1 MKRTFK
7 EFQDQ
12 WEQAGN
18 SVGGGGVSMP
28 ADAVHDK
35 KKKKKDIYD
44 GRTKAGRKF
53 VERIISRRKAAEAK
67 KEVKENVNSDVK
79 KVMPSLEKALK
90 KERIKSL
97 RDIERFFDYDG
108 GDIIFDKIKN
118 QDKANM
124 AIHHAK
130 ELLIKKYKL
139 KEETIEEAKK
149 IQDIAR
155 KHKRELQKIQ
165 KSGNLELSKK
175 AEAELYQWAS
185 NNGEI
190 RGDEEDEFWNW
201 IDNNVDD
208 LVKGRIKEDV
218 SKYDFRYWRGTELE
232 LKNRAL
238 GRDVEAAFKKA
249 GYNDRD
255 VNVSGTTVK
264 FNTYSKHWGTD
275 QKKLKAAI
283 KKVLGIDV
291 DRL

>member
-1 MKRTFK
+1 MKTFK
-7 EFQDQ
+7 DV
-12 WEQAGN
+12 WEEAAN

-53 VERIISRRKAAEAK
+53 VERILARRKAAESK

-139 KEETIEEAKK
+139 KEEIGEA
-149 IQDIAR
+149 
-155 KHKRELQKIQ
+155 
-165 KSGNLELSKK
+165 
-175 AEAELYQWAS
+175 
-185 NNGEI
+185 
-190 RGDEEDEFWNW
+190 
-201 IDNNVDD
+201 
-208 LVKGRIKEDV
+208 V
-218 SKYDFRYWRGTELE
+218 SKYDFRYYRTNELE
-232 LKNRAL
+232 LKNRAY

-249 GYNDRD
+249 GYD
-255 VNVSGTTVK
+255 VYGGDVSVRGTTIK
-264 FNTYSKHWGTD
+264 FNRYSKHWGTD
-275 QKKLKAAI
+275 EKKLKAAI

>member
-1 MKRTFK
+1 MKTFK
-7 EFQDQ
+7 DV
-12 WEQAGN
+12 WEEAAN

-28 ADAVHDK
+28 PDAVHDK

-53 VERIISRRKAAEAK
+53 VERILARRKAAESK

-139 KEETIEEAKK
+139 KEEIGEA
-149 IQDIAR
+149 
-155 KHKRELQKIQ
+155 
-165 KSGNLELSKK
+165 
-175 AEAELYQWAS
+175 
-185 NNGEI
+185 
-190 RGDEEDEFWNW
+190 
-201 IDNNVDD
+201 
-208 LVKGRIKEDV
+208 V
-218 SKYDFRYWRGTELE
+218 SKYDFRYYRTNELE
-232 LKNRAL
+232 LKNRAY

-249 GYNDRD
+249 GYD
-255 VNVSGTTVK
+255 VYGGDVSVRGTTIK
-264 FNTYSKHWGTD
+264 FNRYSKHWGTD
-275 QKKLKAAI
+275 EKKLKAAI

>member
-1 MKRTFK
+1 MKTFK
-7 EFQDQ
+7 DV
-12 WEQAGN
+12 WEDAAN
-18 SVGGGGVSMP
+18 SVGAGGVSMP
-28 ADAVHDK
+28 SDAVHDK

-53 VERIISRRKAAEAK
+53 VERILARRKAAESK

-139 KEETIEEAKK
+139 KEEIGEA
-149 IQDIAR
+149 
-155 KHKRELQKIQ
+155 
-165 KSGNLELSKK
+165 
-175 AEAELYQWAS
+175 
-185 NNGEI
+185 
-190 RGDEEDEFWNW
+190 
-201 IDNNVDD
+201 
-208 LVKGRIKEDV
+208 V
-218 SKYDFRYWRGTELE
+218 SKYDFRYYRTNELE
-232 LKNRAL
+232 LKNRAY

-249 GYNDRD
+249 GYD
-255 VNVSGTTVK
+255 VYGGDVSVRGTTIK
-264 FNTYSKHWGTD
+264 FNRYSKHWGTD
-275 QKKLKAAI
+275 EKKLKAAI

>member
-1 MKRTFK
+1 MKTFK
-7 EFQDQ
+7 DV
-12 WEQAGN
+12 WEDAAN

-35 KKKKKDIYD
+35 KKKSKTVYD
-44 GRTKAGRKF
+44 GRTKAGRRF
-53 VERIISRRKAAEAK
+53 VERILNRRKAAEAK
-67 KEVKENVNSDVK
+67 KEVKESVNSDVK

-124 AIHHAK
+124 AIHNAK

-139 KEETIEEAKK
+139 KEE
-149 IQDIAR
+149 
-155 KHKRELQKIQ
+155 L
-165 KSGNLELSKK
+165 
-175 AEAELYQWAS
+175 
-185 NNGEI
+185 
-190 RGDEEDEFWNW
+190 
-201 IDNNVDD
+201 
-208 LVKGRIKEDV
+208 

-232 LKNRAL
+232 LKNRAY

-249 GYNDRD
+249 GYDVSGRD

-264 FNTYSKHWGTD
+264 FNNMSKHWGTD
-275 QKKLKAAI
+275 EKKLKAAI

>member
-1 MKRTFK
+1 MKTFK
-7 EFQDQ
+7 DV
-12 WEQAGN
+12 WEDAAN

-35 KKKKKDIYD
+35 KKKSKTVYD
-44 GRTKAGRKF
+44 GRTKAGRRF
-53 VERIISRRKAAEAK
+53 VERILNRRKAAEAK
-67 KEVKENVNSDVK
+67 KEVKESVNSDVK

-139 KEETIEEAKK
+139 KEE
-149 IQDIAR
+149 
-155 KHKRELQKIQ
+155 L
-165 KSGNLELSKK
+165 
-175 AEAELYQWAS
+175 
-185 NNGEI
+185 
-190 RGDEEDEFWNW
+190 
-201 IDNNVDD
+201 
-208 LVKGRIKEDV
+208 

-232 LKNRAL
+232 LKNRAY

-249 GYNDRD
+249 GYDVSGRD

-264 FNTYSKHWGTD
+264 FNNMSKHWGTD
-275 QKKLKAAI
+275 EKKLKAAI